1 MRIYLD
7 LVLALN
13 FGVDLLLILG
23 TNRLC
28 GFPVGLGR
36 ASAAAALG
44 AVYAAG
50 AMVSRFSFL
59 GSSLWRCIFLGL
71 MGVVAYGMNRSAW
84 KRTGI
89 FVLLSMALGG
99 IALGLNRA
107 DIPGLMLSAFAV
119 WGLSRIGFGGSV
131 GGKQYIPVT
140 VSHEDRTA
148 SVIALMDTGNSLR
161 DPISGEQV
169 LILGPE
175 MAMRLLDISPEQL
188 RHPLET
194 LVSHPGLRL
203 IPFHS
208 VGQPGGMLLGRRFEQ
223 VTIDRRRC
231 GAVIAFSPEPIGRGQ
246 VYQALAGGSI

>member
-13 FGVDLLLILG
+13 FGLDLLLILG

-28 GFPVGLGR
+28 GFPVGMGR

-44 AVYAAG
+44 ALYAAG
-50 AMVSRFSFL
+50 AMIPRFSFL
-59 GSSLWRCIFLGL
+59 GNSLWRCIFLGL
-71 MGVVAYGMNRSAW
+71 MGVVAFGMNRSAW

-89 FVLLSMALGG
+89 FILLSMALGG
-99 IALGLNRA
+99 MALGLNRA
-107 DIPGLMLSAFAV
+107 DIPGLLLSAFGV
-119 WGLSRIGFGGSV
+119 WGLSRVGFGGSV

-140 VSHEDRTA
+140 VSHGDRRA

-169 LILGPE
+169 LLLGPE
-175 MAMRLLDISPEQL
+175 MARQLLDIPAEQL
-188 RHPLET
+188 RNPLET
-194 LVSHPGLRL
+194 LVTHPGLRL
-203 IPFHS
+203 IPYHS

-223 VTIDRRRC
+223 VTIGRRRC
-231 GAVIAFSPEPIGRGQ
+231 GAVIAFAPEPIGRGQ